1 MRAQGALQTVD
12 DLDIAARKR
21 SSTVFILG
29 SGSSVNALTEA
40 DWAVIGGHD
49 SIGFNYWLIHGFVPT
64 FYFVELGTASAEE
77 DRYIVHLLSRRL
89 PDLTDMPIIVES
101 KCWLRTDG
109 VAIRP
114 PSQLRSHLFFY
125 APYYLRTTSADVVAW
140 VLHRCHSLWR
150 HGSGDLQAMVH
161 HRASLGAVILFAFL
175 AGYESIVLVGVDL
188 NNSLYFWETNS
199 YILGGAA
206 GPPTAQS
213 GQAAHPTVDPSQNA
227 EEVSIP
233 IDEYLRLLD
242 SSVLR
247 PSEVTLSVANPTSRL
262 VLFLPIYR
270 GLSPGADDHQPI
282 DASGADPR
290 AHA

>member
-1 MRAQGALQTVD
+1 
-12 DLDIAARKR
+12 
-21 SSTVFILG
+21 
-29 SGSSVNALTEA
+29 
-40 DWAVIGGHD
+40 
-49 SIGFNYWLIHGFVPT
+49 
-64 FYFVELGTASAEE
+64 
-77 DRYIVHLLSRRL
+77 
-89 PDLTDMPIIVES
+89 
-101 KCWLRTDG
+101 
-109 VAIRP
+109 
-114 PSQLRSHLFFY
+114 
-125 APYYLRTTSADVVAW
+125 
-140 VLHRCHSLWR
+140 
-150 HGSGDLQAMVH
+150 MVH